1 MPGAF
6 EFSSTAVRRSTAE
19 WIEAVERDRSHPSIV
34 TWVPM
39 NESWGIQHLAHDP
52 AQRAFAAG
60 VAQLTRAL
68 DPTRPV
74 ISNDGWEHVDSDIV
88 SIHDYEADPAVLAER
103 YGPGADPATLTSGV
117 GPAGRRI
124 LVGSAV
130 YRGEPIMLTEFG
142 GVRYAPDEDGTAT
155 WGYSTVTTAGD
166 FEQRLRGLF
175 AAVQPGGVLA
185 GFCYTQ
191 LTDTMQEANGLVT
204 ADRTPKIPVEAI
216 RAMVRGDSTP

>member
-1 MPGAF
+1 
-6 EFSSTAVRRSTAE
+6 
-19 WIEAVERDRSHPSIV
+19 
-34 TWVPM
+34 M

-52 AQRAFAAG
+52 AQRDFAAG
-60 VAQLTRAL
+60 VASLTRAL
-68 DPTRPV
+68 DPSRPV

-103 YGPGADPATLTSGV
+103 YGADADVEALTSRM

-124 LVGSAV
+124 FVGSAA
-130 YRGEPIMLTEFG
+130 YRGQPIMLTEFG
-142 GVRYAPDEDGTAT
+142 GVRFTPGDDATAT
-155 WGYSTVTTAGD
+155 WGYSTVSTAED
-166 FEQRLRGLF
+166 FETRLRGLF

-204 ADRTPKIPVEAI
+204 ADRTPKIAVESI
-216 RAMVRGDSTP
+216 RAMVRGERTP